1 MMQAAEAG
9 TGPNHQPGADAVGHA
24 DIEIADLVPGAGVAA
39 LVDGVQVAIFY
50 LPDENPAV
58 YAIGN
63 WDPIG
68 EANVLARGIV
78 GDIDGELVVASPL
91 YKQHFSL
98 IDGRCLD
105 NADVRVPVYE
115 ATLQDDTVRVTIHQ

>member
-1 MMQAAEAG
+1 MNAPAIDPETM
-9 TGPNHQPGADAVGHA
+9 TGHA
-24 DIEIADLVPGAGVAA
+24 DIRISDLLSGGGVCA
-39 LVDGVQVAIFY
+39 LVGGTQVALFY
-50 LPDENPAV
+50 LPEENPTV

-98 IDGRCLD
+98 LDGRCLED
-105 NADVRVPVYE
+105 GNVRVPVHE
-115 ATLQDDTVRVTIHQ
+115 AAIDGDIVRITIQGSS

>member
-1 MMQAAEAG
+1 MSEAAVKYEEMTA
-9 TGPNHQPGADAVGHA
+9 TETIDM
-24 DIEIADLVPGAGVAA
+24 DDLLPYAGVCA
-39 LVDGVQVAIFY
+39 LVGGTQVALFY
-50 LPDENPAV
+50 LPEENPTV

-63 WDPIG
+63 RDPIG

-98 IDGRCLD
+98 LDGRCLED
-105 NADVRVPVYE
+105 EDIRVPVHE
-115 ATLQDDTVRVTIHQ
+115 ATIDGDVVRITIQGSS